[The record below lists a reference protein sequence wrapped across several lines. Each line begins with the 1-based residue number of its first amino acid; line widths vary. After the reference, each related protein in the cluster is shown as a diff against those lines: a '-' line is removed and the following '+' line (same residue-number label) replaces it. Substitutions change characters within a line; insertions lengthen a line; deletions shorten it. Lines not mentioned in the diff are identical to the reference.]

1 MCIVKLVSIIC
12 DVKCPCMWCSIYV
25 RSLIE
30 NTFNFIIK
38 ILGHILKF
46 FLGEGAYTLFDVNP
60 HLLQKD
66 PD

>member
-1 MCIVKLVSIIC
+1 MYLYVIIHVYTLYIVPWKNI
-12 DVKCPCMWCSIYV
+12 
-25 RSLIE
+25 
-30 NTFNFIIK
+30 FNFIRK